1 MIELLSRYTKDVFRL
16 TWIGNVERLK
26 EVLSV
31 EPNLAKGVD
40 NGSTPLMWLAD
51 DDVLASETVKLLV
64 GFGADLVVKS
74 GQGMTAAD
82 YARKRALYDA
92 ADLIDSMTQQGA

>member
-64 GFGADLVVKS
+64 SFGAEPSVKS

-92 ADLIDSMTQQGA
+92 ADLLDLMTQQGA